1 MTESVLYSET
11 IPGGASWSG
20 RVRRGNGLRL
30 TDLEGGA
37 NASVL
42 FHRADDPLERYNL
55 PDTLKAQFIAFVASP
70 FALYSDMG
78 HVLAS
83 VVRDDLGWH
92 DAITGASD
100 AESVLTKYG
109 KGTYQ
114 TARNGRHTNARD
126 HFLVE
131 LGKYGLGERDLV
143 PPVNFFTKVAPASDG
158 GLSFVEGHSRAGASV
173 VLRMEMDVLVTISVT
188 PHPMDP
194 SATWTPKPVSLDML
208 KLAPPGE
215 YDATRTVREQNR
227 RGFELTERLYL

>member
-1 MTESVLYSET
+1 MTETVLFSET
-11 IPGGASWSG
+11 IPGGASWSM

-30 TDLEGGA
+30 TDIEGGA

-55 PDTLKAQFIAFVASP
+55 PDTLKAQFIAYVAAP

-100 AESVLTKYG
+100 AASVMAKYG
-109 KGTYQ
+109 KSTYQ
-114 TARNGRHTNARD
+114 TARNSRHTNARD
-126 HFLVE
+126 LFLVE
-131 LGKYGLGERDLV
+131 LGRYGLGERDLV
-143 PPVNFFTKVAPASDG
+143 PPVNFFTKIAPAADG
-158 GLSFVEGHSRAGASV
+158 SLSFVEGHSRAGASV
-173 VLRMEMDVLVTISVT
+173 SLRMEMDALVTISVT

-194 SATWTPKPVSLDML
+194 SKVWAPKPVSVDVL
-208 KLAPPGE
+208 KFAPVGE